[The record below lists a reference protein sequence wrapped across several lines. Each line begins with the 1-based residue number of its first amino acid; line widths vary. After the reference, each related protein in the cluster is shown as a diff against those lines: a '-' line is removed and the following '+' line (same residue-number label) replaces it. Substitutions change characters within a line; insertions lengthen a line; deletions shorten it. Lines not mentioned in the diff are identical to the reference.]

1 MNVDIPIVL
10 ARIKTV
16 LPARWFAD
24 ETPVLDALLT
34 GLASAWVE
42 LFDLLNIVRAQG
54 RIATASAIFL
64 DIAASDYFGTVLPRR
79 IAESDRSYSAR
90 IQKNLLRP
98 RTTRASV
105 IQILKDLTGRVPKI
119 FEPRNPDDTGAY
131 GAYLGYG
138 LMGGYG
144 SMNMPYQFLV
154 NAYRPNNLPV
164 GNASGYVTGPGGY
177 GIAPAYFADTSQ
189 FQGHIDDA
197 EIYSCIVSVVPT
209 SCVAWTNISN

>member
-1 MNVDIPIVL
+1 M
-10 ARIKTV
+10 

-24 ETPVLDALLT
+24 DTPVLDALLT
-34 GLASAWVE
+34 GFARAWVG
-42 LFDLLNIVRAQG
+42 LFDLLDFVRAQG
-54 RIATASAIFL
+54 RIATASGIFL
-64 DIAASDYFGTVLPRR
+64 DIAANDYFGTMLPRR
-79 IAESDRSYSAR
+79 VSEADIAYAAR

-105 IQILKDLTGRVPKI
+105 VQILTDLTGRAPKI
-119 FEPRNPDDTGAY
+119 FEPRNPADTGAY
-131 GAYLGYG
+131 GTYLGYG

-144 SMNMPYQFLV
+144 SMNMPFQFLV

-177 GIAPAYFADTSQ
+177 STAPAYFADTSQ

-209 SCVAWTNISN
+209 SCVAWANISN